1 MFRSQP
7 HTQPHLCVA
16 IYSTIGW
23 TDRSKTKV
31 VRPSAHC
38 AVELRHCCHWIQRGC
53 TPSSHFAYFP
63 ADAVHPL
70 SRWNGAEIGSSSFG
84 AVALTERVSKKIKL
98 LFRHRADP
106 RLRVV
111 HRQLQLRHH
120 LLHRV

>member
-7 HTQPHLCVA
+7 QTQPHRRVTVYNA
-16 IYSTIGW
+16 IGR
-23 TDRSKTKV
+23 TDGSKTEV

-38 AVELRHCCHWIQRGC
+38 AVELRHYCYWIQRGC
-53 TPSSHFAYFP
+53 TPSGHFAYFP
-63 ADAVHPL
+63 TDALHPL
-70 SRWNGAEIGSSSFG
+70 SRWNGAKIGSSSFG

-111 HRQLQLRHH
+111 
-120 LLHRV
+120 